1 LLCAPLVVLCAGGDP
16 PQAGEVGRTFDEVAG
31 YLDRFLGQMS
41 PGYEQ
46 RARAY
51 AAELVAA
58 GASLDQSWAT
68 AERNLEASHSVAD
81 EAFERRFEGMARQE
95 PTRREPVPPDVVP
108 VEAAPPEPPPAEPKV
123 EPTARLPESRP
134 PLSPFTPSEAHAL
147 RNDGARRFGTAV
159 ASASNRYGLNPRFL
173 LCVIGIESAYRA
185 DAVSRAGAQGLMQL
199 MPMTAD
205 ELGVDN
211 PFDIT
216 ANVLG
221 GARLI
226 DQHLNTYDEDVRLAM
241 AAYNAGPGA
250 VRKYGGVPPYP
261 ETQRYVTIIARDCGS
276 ARM

>member
-1 LLCAPLVVLCAGGDP
+1 MRRSLVLCLLTSVVVCSPLLVLHAGGP
-16 PQAGEVGRTFDEVAG
+16 PPTDEFGRTYDEVVD

-46 RARAY
+46 RVKSF
-51 AAELVAA
+51 AAHLVEA
-58 GASLDQSWAT
+58 GASLDESWAK
-68 AERNLEASHSVAD
+68 AD
-81 EAFERRFEGMARQE
+81 ESFEQRFEGMAPQE
-95 PTRREPVPPDVVP
+95 PTPREPVPLQAIPSEVP
-108 VEAAPPEPPPAEPKV
+108 PPAEAPPEPVTERAPV
-123 EPTARLPESRP
+123 ISR

-147 RNDGARRFGTAV
+147 RSDGARRFGTAV
-159 ASASNRYGLNPRFL
+159 ASAADRYELNPRFL
-173 LCVIGIESAYRA
+173 LCVIGIESAYRS

-216 ANVLG
+216 ANILG

-226 DQHLNTYDEDVRLAM
+226 DQHLTSYDEDVRLAM

-250 VRKYGGVPPYP
+250 VRKYGGVPPYS
-261 ETQRYVTIIARDCGS
+261 ETQAYVTKIVQTCGS